1 MTRDYVLDQGFAQ
14 ERARLSGMEALWD
27 GGSRALLE
35 ELGIGAGWKCLE
47 VGAGGGSLV
56 EWMAGHGAHV
66 TAIDIDTRF
75 VDHLASDSI
84 EVRRVDIREDE
95 LPQAEFDLVHSRLVL
110 ARLRFL
116 PVDL

>member
-27 GGSRALLE
+27 AGSRALLE
-35 ELGIGAGWKCLE
+35 ELGIGTGWKCLE

-56 EWMAGHGAHV
+56 EWMAAV
-66 TAIDIDTRF
+66 RTLPRSTSTR
-75 VDHLASDSI
+75 ASWTSWPLISI

>member
-27 GGSRALLE
+27 AGSRALLE
-35 ELGIGAGWKCLE
+35 ELGIGTGWKCLE
-47 VGAGGGSLV
+47 VGAGGLARRMDGR
-56 EWMAGHGAHV
+56 GAHV

-75 VDHLASDSI
+75 VDQLAFDSI
-84 EVRRVDIREDE
+84 EVCRVDIREDE